1 LFLLVHLFQFGCF
14 GETRKTLSWI
24 SSELQANKDYHP
36 NPPRKH
42 PLLYPEWISP
52 EYLNSIVGND
62 PRVL

>member
-1 LFLLVHLFQFGCF
+1 VK
-14 GETRKTLSWI
+14 TRETLSWI